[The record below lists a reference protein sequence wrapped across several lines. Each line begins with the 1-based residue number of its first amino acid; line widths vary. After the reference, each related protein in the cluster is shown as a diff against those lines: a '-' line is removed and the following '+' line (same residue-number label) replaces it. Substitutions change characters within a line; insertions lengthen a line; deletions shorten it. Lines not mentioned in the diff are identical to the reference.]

1 MLQRALTLNNFKKLP
16 KPPQVFNS
24 FMAQITRHAGDTIS
38 DGVVGVVE
46 VLGHFTLDEG
56 VTVTLMVALELF
68 MAGSGSMGMGM
79 GMNHRVFLL
88 LWKGRVFQ
96 MYCLHT
102 RPENQRQSREGLVFK
117 YYTKQQYA
125 VATRMIKLK
134 LF

>member
-1 MLQRALTLNNFKKLP
+1 
-16 KPPQVFNS
+16 
-24 FMAQITRHAGDTIS
+24 MAQITRHAGDTIS

-68 MAGSGSMGMGM
+68 MAGSVSMGMWM

-117 YYTKQQYA
+117 YYAKQQYA

>member
-1 MLQRALTLNNFKKLP
+1 MLQRALTLNNFKKLL

-38 DGVVGVVE
+38 DGVVGVV
-46 VLGHFTLDEG
+46 VVVDVVGHFKVDEG
-56 VTVTLMVALELF
+56 VTVTVMVALELF
-68 MAGSGSMGMGM
+68 MAGSGSMGM

-102 RPENQRQSREGLVFK
+102 RPENQRPK
-117 YYTKQQYA
+117 TK
-125 VATRMIKLK
+125 
-134 LF
+134 

>member
-1 MLQRALTLNNFKKLP
+1 MLQRALTLNSFKKLP

-38 DGVVGVVE
+38 DGVVGVV
-46 VLGHFTLDEG
+46 VVVDVVGHFTVDEG

-68 MAGSGSMGMGM
+68 MAGSGSMGM

-102 RPENQRQSREGLVFK
+102 RPENQRPK
-117 YYTKQQYA
+117 TK
-125 VATRMIKLK
+125 
-134 LF
+134 

>member
-1 MLQRALTLNNFKKLP
+1 
-16 KPPQVFNS
+16 
-24 FMAQITRHAGDTIS
+24 MAQITRHAGDTIS

-46 VLGHFTLDEG
+46 VVGHFTLDEG
-56 VTVTLMVALELF
+56 VTVTLMV
-68 MAGSGSMGMGM
+68 GSGSMGM

-102 RPENQRQSREGLVFK
+102 RPENQRQSRECLVFK
-117 YYTKQQYA
+117 YYAKQQYA

>member
-1 MLQRALTLNNFKKLP
+1 MLQRALTLNSFKKNP
-16 KPPQVFNS
+16 KPPQVFSS

-68 MAGSGSMGMGM
+68 MAGSVSMGMWM

-88 LWKGRVFQ
+88 LWKGRVFKIV
-96 MYCLHT
+96 
-102 RPENQRQSREGLVFK
+102 RQ
-117 YYTKQQYA
+117 
-125 VATRMIKLK
+125 I
-134 LF
+134 